1 MTRPMRVALCASASF
16 FAIISSGAVQ
26 AADAPAS
33 STEIQEIVVTAQ
45 KREERLLDV
54 PLPVQSISQ
63 ERLDKAG
70 ISKVADLTS
79 SIPGASLVSGTTP
92 GFETIQIRGIAS
104 GTTGD
109 GLVSYYVGDTPF
121 GIPNLQLTPPARMLD
136 LERVEIIRG
145 PSATLYGQ
153 GAMGGTIKMVLAQ
166 PDSTSFSGK
175 AQAELSGTSGGGTNY
190 NGDVVLNVP
199 LVEGKL
205 GARIS
210 YGYDSISGYAEA
222 PELKESDVNDFK
234 GRNGRLT
241 VAWTPTEDLTVTA
254 MYWNIQNRQ
263 NFSNSLTPKNA
274 LSGIPLYFPVPYGFP
289 AIAGTG
295 GRRGFTNVDAD
306 VYSVTANWRT
316 PIGDLTANTSYIDHE
331 LDFVTPLLSILV
343 NDSTFSTETYTN
355 EIRLSSL
362 PDSPVTWLIGASNRK
377 ADLNADI
384 FYYSQVGLGGVK
396 GSIINTLGVVSTD
409 SYSVFGESSIE
420 LFDGR
425 LTPLVGLAY
434 FKDDRSSRGIDRATL
449 LPQNTAA
456 SWDSLNPRF
465 NLKYKPS
472 DNGTIYFNAAKGF
485 RSGTLQTPAQAAAA
499 NVALGLPAGTIK
511 TANEPDSLWTYELGT
526 RWELSNRSFMVEAS
540 VYRTDW
546 SDVVVQFATAA
557 VISLA
562 NAGDA
567 EIKGADIGVVW
578 RTPVEGLNLQG
589 SAAYTNAQFTR
600 VVGALS
606 AGTAI
611 KVGGPVPNV
620 PERTFTVAIDYSRDL
635 PVFGGAT
642 GSLYVGYSYRDK
654 TIDATTKGLESGE
667 LNDLTVR
674 AGLKKD
680 GWSLEAFSTNA
691 LDDDDAAVESSTA
704 LQILYPRRIGVRLGL
719 DF

>member
-1 MTRPMRVALCASASF
+1 
-16 FAIISSGAVQ
+16 
-26 AADAPAS
+26 
-33 STEIQEIVVTAQ
+33 
-45 KREERLLDV
+45 
-54 PLPVQSISQ
+54 
-63 ERLDKAG
+63 
-70 ISKVADLTS
+70 
-79 SIPGASLVSGTTP
+79 
-92 GFETIQIRGIAS
+92 
-104 GTTGD
+104 
-109 GLVSYYVGDTPF
+109 
-121 GIPNLQLTPPARMLD
+121 
-136 LERVEIIRG
+136 
-145 PSATLYGQ
+145 
-153 GAMGGTIKMVLAQ
+153 MGGTIKLVLAQ
-166 PDSTSFSGK
+166 PDSTEFSGK
-175 AQAELSGTSGGGTNY
+175 FQAEVSDTSGGGTNY
-190 NGDVVLNVP
+190 NGDIVLNLP
-199 LVEGKL
+199 LIEGTL
-205 GARIS
+205 AARFS

-222 PELKESDVNDFK
+222 PELNESDVNDFK

-263 NFSNSLTPKNA
+263 NFSNSLTPHNA

-306 VYSVTANWRT
+306 VYSLTANWRT

-343 NDSTFSTETYTN
+343 NDSNFATETYTN

-377 ADLNADI
+377 ADLTADI
-384 FYYSQVGLGGVK
+384 FYYSQIGLAGVK

-409 SYSVFGESSIE
+409 SYSVFGEASVE
-420 LFDGR
+420 LFDGK
-425 LTPLVGLAY
+425 LTPLFGLAY
-434 FKDDRSSRGIDRATL
+434 FEDDRTSIGIDRATG
-449 LPQNTAA
+449 LPREAGGK
-456 SWDSLNPRF
+456 WDSLNPRF
-465 NLKYKPS
+465 NLKYKPA

-499 NVALGLPAGTIK
+499 DVSLGLPAGTIK

-526 RWELSNRSFMVEAS
+526 RWELANRTLMVEAS

-567 EIKGADIGVVW
+567 EINGADIGVVW
-578 RTPVEGLNLQG
+578 RTPVQGLNLQG
-589 SAAYTNAQFTR
+589 SAAYTNAEFTR

-606 AGTAI
+606 VGTAI

-620 PERTFTVAIDYSRDL
+620 PERTFTFAADYTRDL
-635 PVFGGAT
+635 DWLGGAT
-642 GSLYVGYSYRDK
+642 GNLYVGYSYRDE
-654 TIDATTKGLESGE
+654 TSDATTKGLSSGE
-667 LNDLTVR
+667 LNDLTIR
-674 AGLKKD
+674 ASVKKD
-680 GWSLEAFSTNA
+680 GWSLEAFATNA

-704 LQILYPRRIGVRLGL
+704 LQILYPRRIGVRLGI